1 MWKFGII
8 AEKGVFVCRAR
19 TAGIPLF
26 TPLGG
31 FFFGGGGG
39 GGERGAEGG
48 WLLQYKLLR
57 HADV

>member
-1 MWKFGII
+1 MWKLGII

-31 FFFGGGGG
+31 FFLGGGGG
-39 GGERGAEGG
+39 SGGGLAPTIQTPTTR
-48 WLLQYKLLR
+48 
-57 HADV
+57 